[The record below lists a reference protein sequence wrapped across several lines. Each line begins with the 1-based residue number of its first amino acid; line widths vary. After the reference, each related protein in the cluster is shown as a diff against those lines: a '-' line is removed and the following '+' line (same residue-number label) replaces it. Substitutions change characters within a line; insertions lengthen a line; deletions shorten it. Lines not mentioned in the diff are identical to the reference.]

1 MNNEEL
7 IKEYRKQLLMVHAGT
22 VAIVSVAEIAAYF
35 IFVHMGLHSLSLRSH
50 YLWLNVVFPIILNF
64 LAHMAARWLCKSESV
79 NHNLKNYSIIYAMI
93 ATSFVV
99 SLIHRDYI
107 VTGCSYV
114 FPIILSAL
122 YNDKVIL
129 KQSLW
134 SSLILVSVSVATLFA
149 ERKIDVTM
157 LINIIVV
164 YGLIAVSY
172 LCGILSINFSE
183 RNFSLIE
190 KQAMENDR
198 LEEEIDLDQMTGLF
212 NHEAFYERLVPA
224 IENSENGTKDL
235 SLVMID
241 IDDFKNIN
249 DTYGHDE
256 GDDVLKALAGIL
268 KGVCDENDYACRFGG
283 EEFALILCGKSLEK
297 AEEIVRSAMKNFYE
311 YRFEF
316 TDKSLTFSSGIAK
329 YQADETIETFFDRA
343 DDNLYTSKKT
353 GKNKITK

>member
-22 VAIVSVAEIAAYF
+22 VTIVSVAEVAAYF
-35 IFVHMGLHSLSLRSH
+35 IFVHMGIHSLSLGSR
-50 YLWLNVVFPIILNF
+50 YLWLNVVLPIVLNF
-64 LAHMAARWLCKSESV
+64 LTHMTARMLCGSDSV
-79 NHNLKNYSIIYAMI
+79 SHKTKNYVAIYATI
-93 ATSFVV
+93 ITSFVV
-99 SLIHRDYI
+99 SFFHRDYI

-114 FPIILSAL
+114 FPIILSAM

-129 KQSLW
+129 RRSLW
-134 SSLILVSVSVATLFA
+134 SSLVLISVSVATLFA
-149 ERKIDVTM
+149 EGKIDVTM
-157 LINIIVV
+157 LIDIIVV

-212 NHEAFYERLVPA
+212 NHEAFYERLAPA
-224 IENSENGTKDL
+224 IERSENGAKDL

-241 IDDFKNIN
+241 IDDFKNVN

-256 GDDVLKALAGIL
+256 GDDVLKALAKIL

-297 AEEIVRSAMKNFYE
+297 AEEIVKSAMKSFYE

-316 TDKSLTFSSGIAK
+316 TDKSLTFSSGIAR

-343 DDNLYTSKKT
+343 DGNLYTSKKT
-353 GKNKITK
+353 GKNKITG